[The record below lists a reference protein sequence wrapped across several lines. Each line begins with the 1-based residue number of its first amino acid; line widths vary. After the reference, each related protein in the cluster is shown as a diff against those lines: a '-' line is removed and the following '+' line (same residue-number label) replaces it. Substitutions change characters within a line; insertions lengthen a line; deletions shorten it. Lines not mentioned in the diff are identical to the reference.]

1 MNYKVCLIIDNP
13 LRDLEGMTLIA
24 WHLAKKKK
32 KMLFSSDV
40 LPII

>member
-1 MNYKVCLIIDNP
+1 MNHKVCLIIDNP

-32 KMLFSSDV
+32 NA
-40 LPII
+40 I